1 MLLNEIIIGKN
12 TIIWTLQ
19 AGQDIK
25 PGTKIVVRKKSNKF
39 EDGVPRI
46 LAENGIK

>member
-1 MLLNEIIIGKN
+1 MN
-12 TIIWTLQ
+12 TFISKTMTFFWPLQ

-46 LAENGIK
+46 LAENGII